1 MVTELITEE
10 LNPPTIYYLMSGE
23 KKQLKFKA
31 ITDAKI
37 LISTLYSKIIIKNI
51 LFYKALI
58 FRRAEEIYSIF
69 QS

>member
-1 MVTELITEE
+1 MVTELITKE
-10 LNPPTIYYLMSGE
+10 LNPPMIYYLMSGE
-23 KKQLKFKA
+23 KKRKFKA

-58 FRRAEEIYSIF
+58 FRRAEEIYCIF